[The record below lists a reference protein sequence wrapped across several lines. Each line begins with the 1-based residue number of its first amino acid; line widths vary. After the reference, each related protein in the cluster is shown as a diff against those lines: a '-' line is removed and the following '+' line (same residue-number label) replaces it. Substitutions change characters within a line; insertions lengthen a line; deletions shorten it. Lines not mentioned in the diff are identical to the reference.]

1 MRSDAARRRPA
12 RRAGPAG
19 GLFAVAL
26 AASWLLA
33 AAPVRAAAQQQ
44 TTEQR
49 LRAEQS
55 RLDQLR
61 SERHAL
67 EQRRASLQNTV
78 HDLSEEVDNLN
89 QQIAMTASVV
99 SSLDDQLATI
109 NDEVDSTTADLVR
122 AQDELTVK
130 QAILQ
135 RRVVDIYKRGPLYSV
150 EVLLSASSFGD
161 LVARYKYLHLV
172 ALRDR
177 VLVRRVED
185 LRNQIDHQRGNLVRF
200 QQDIEENLQEKA
212 NEENRLRDLRAQ
224 QATSLA
230 HAKRSARETDR
241 RIARLAADE
250 KRLTD
255 VVAALEAARVRAARG
270 TPNAGRA
277 TSAFSAEGGRLTWP
291 VTGPLIYSFGRVVN
305 PNNTTVRWNGIG
317 IEAPAGTPVHAV
329 AAGRVRIAEPFGTY
343 GLTVIIEHPGGDY
356 SVYGSLQRLAVK
368 KGQVVSRGQVIGYV
382 GSSDPALGPHLH
394 FELRPQGRPIDPLGI
409 LKPRP

>member
-1 MRSDAARRRPA
+1 MRCDAARRPA
-12 RRAGPAG
+12 RRAGLAGALLPAV
-19 GLFAVAL
+19 LAACTLLAVAP
-26 AASWLLA
+26 
-33 AAPVRAAAQQQ
+33 APAAAQQQ
-44 TTEQR
+44 STEQR

-55 RLDQLR
+55 RLDKLR
-61 SERHAL
+61 SERQAL

-78 HDLSEEVDNLN
+78 HDLAEEVDNLN
-89 QQIAMTASVV
+89 QQISMTASVV

-150 EVLLSASSFGD
+150 EVMLSASSFGD

-200 QQDIEENLQEKA
+200 QQDIEDNLQQKA
-212 NEENRLRDLRAQ
+212 DEERRLRDLRAQ
-224 QATSLA
+224 QATSLSQA
-230 HAKRSARETDR
+230 RRSARETDR
-241 RIARLAADE
+241 RIAQLAADE

-255 VVAALEAARVRAARG
+255 VVAELEAERVRASRG

-277 TSAFSAEGGRLTWP
+277 TSAFSAEGGHVDWP
-291 VTGPLIYSFGRVVN
+291 VTGPLLYSFGRVVN

-368 KGQVVSRGQVIGYV
+368 KGQVVSRGEVIGYV

-394 FELRPQGRPIDPLGI
+394 FELRPQGRPVDPLEI